1 MVGREDE
8 HTRSGRTGSGPAPAP
23 VGWRAPRVPESSRSV
38 TPAASTRWHAHP
50 AGRRVHPHAAGRRV
64 WWPLYA
70 LIPILVVFA
79 VDLYGLLDQRRVNAM
94 LARGELT
101 LVAERDTARGR
112 LARAYRLHT
121 GGRLEEALA
130 AYGTVAPDA
139 EPDLRSVQRFNLGN
153 LYLERAVELERKD
166 EIQPAMSLVE
176 LAKQNYREI
185 LARDSHHWDARYNLS
200 RALEMLPDV
209 GAVDFEDE
217 FNPERSPQAPQAS
230 RSYEGLP

>member
-8 HTRSGRTGSGPAPAP
+8 HTRSGGTGSGPAPAP

-50 AGRRVHPHAAGRRV
+50 AGRRV
-64 WWPLYA
+64 WWSLYA
-70 LIPILVVFA
+70 LIPVLVVFA

-94 LARGELT
+94 LARGELA

-130 AYGTVAPDA
+130 AYGTVAPDT
-139 EPDLRSVQRFNLGN
+139 EPELRSVQRFNLGN